1 MCSDA
6 ADYIFPPLS
15 NDEKFVFTFYS
26 DILPQSFSFER
37 LQNFFEVFLCRNMSL
52 TNCRC
57 LSKSGVQFSR
67 PEIFSDYSYWR
78 GSVSRSPGTAVTQ
91 SATSRTAAAAVTA
104 PSSMVAAITDT
115 ELAEYEK
122 RRKQIT
128 STSSSSSTD
137 SKKPKK

>member
-1 MCSDA
+1 
-6 ADYIFPPLS
+6 
-15 NDEKFVFTFYS
+15 
-26 DILPQSFSFER
+26 
-37 LQNFFEVFLCRNMSL
+37 
-52 TNCRC
+52 
-57 LSKSGVQFSR
+57 
-67 PEIFSDYSYWR
+67 
-78 GSVSRSPGTAVTQ
+78 
-91 SATSRTAAAAVTA
+91 VTA